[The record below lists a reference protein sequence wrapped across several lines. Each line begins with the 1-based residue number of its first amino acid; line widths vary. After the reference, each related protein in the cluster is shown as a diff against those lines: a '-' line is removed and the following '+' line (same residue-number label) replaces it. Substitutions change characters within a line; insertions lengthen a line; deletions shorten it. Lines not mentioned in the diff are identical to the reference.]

1 MMIIC
6 QDDGFVR
13 VFRRVYAHPV
23 FQNTVEASVFVWMIA
38 MANWREATVQAG
50 ARGITLRRGQLV
62 VSEREL
68 SKIFNIPKTSL
79 HGLIARLRS
88 ADMIDVARPSDQS
101 RTECRPSADLRW
113 TIITVKNYEQY
124 QATNPEATDGTN
136 QSRTSRGPGIARD
149 RTRRPKNTETI
160 QSGIGQERKKEGN
173 QSESLPNATA
183 LGRGR
188 GRKREEGDAPPQ
200 AEAISEVQV
209 PDARKQM
216 WQECPKLVSFL
227 TGKSET
233 AARSILGRMM
243 ALSGEDPIRIM
254 RAIEEARRR
263 HPLLKPEAFLMAWS
277 TPPKNR
283 PYLTARDQRDRA
295 FEAWL
300 TPEQRACVAQMRG
313 EPEMA
318 DGVVAFE
325 PNLQAESETIT

>member
-1 MMIIC
+1 MIVC

-23 FQNTVEASVFVWMIA
+23 FQNMVEASIFVWMIA

-68 SKIFNIPKTSL
+68 SKFFNIPKTSL
-79 HGLIARLRS
+79 HGLIARLRG

-124 QATNPEATDGTN
+124 QSTNPESTDGTD

-160 QSGIGQERKKEGN
+160 QSSIGQEGKKEGN

-188 GRKREEGDAPPQ
+188 GRKRAVGDAIPK
-200 AEAISEVQV
+200 ADRIGEVQV
-209 PDARKQM
+209 PDARKQV
-216 WQECPKLVSFL
+216 WQEGPKLVSML
-227 TGKSET
+227 TGESDT

-243 ALSGEDPIRIM
+243 ALSGEDPVRIL

-263 HPLLKPEAFLMAWS
+263 HPLLDPEAFLMAWS
-277 TPPKNR
+277 TPAKNR
-283 PYLTARDQRDRA
+283 PYLTARDRRDRG

-300 TPEQRACVAQMRG
+300 TPEQRDHFAQMRD
-313 EPEMA
+313 EPDMA
-318 DGVVAFE
+318 DGVAVFE
-325 PNLQAESETIT
+325 LDLQADLETIT